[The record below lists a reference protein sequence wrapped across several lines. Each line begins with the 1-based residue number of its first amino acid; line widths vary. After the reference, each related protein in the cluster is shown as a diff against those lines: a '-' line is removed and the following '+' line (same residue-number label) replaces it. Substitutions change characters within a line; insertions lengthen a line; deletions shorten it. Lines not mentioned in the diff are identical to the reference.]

1 MAKMEQ
7 LSLKTFSKEE
17 KEKILKELTNVEAF
31 NAFLNDKLK
40 TSKRFGVEGIC
51 SMIAG
56 ISKDQF
62 TQMSWLKLRPT
73 EELNIL
79 DLGWLIEVDWLLFT
93 TILTS
98 LCKKYLLNS
107 KKMLITNNKW
117 IGGTQEMLNTILESL
132 LRKRSMTRMSD
143 FQFCPTRLTWRP
155 LTLSVWVM

>member
-1 MAKMEQ
+1 
-7 LSLKTFSKEE
+7 
-17 KEKILKELTNVEAF
+17 
-31 NAFLNDKLK
+31 
-40 TSKRFGVEGIC
+40 
-51 SMIAG
+51 MIAG

-117 IGGTQEMLNTILESL
+117 IGVTQEM
-132 LRKRSMTRMSD
+132 
-143 FQFCPTRLTWRP
+143 
-155 LTLSVWVM
+155 